1 MASAVAPAAHR
12 VGASYRVRGL
22 KLTEHYFDVPLDHT
36 GATPGGITV
45 FAREVVCP
53 SAAADLPWLVFLQG
67 GPGFESPRIYETG
80 GWVKSATEKF
90 SVLLLDQRG
99 TGLSTPLS
107 PPALASLQPAHATQ
121 LLTYF
126 RADAIVADC
135 EAIRKAL
142 GAKKFTLLGQSFGG
156 FCSCTYLSFH
166 AEALKEVLIT
176 GGLAPLPALRCPQAV
191 DAVYAALYPRVATQ
205 TQKYYSRFPQDVA
218 AVQRIVLHLAAA
230 PGGGV
235 DLPSGGRLTPRGL
248 QLLGWGLGGSGGF
261 EALHYLLERAWD
273 TDLGMLIS
281 GQFHAAVP
289 APKLSMAFLTGYE
302 ATLPFDTNPLY
313 ALIHEACYANGGATR
328 WAAQRALNSDPSRA
342 AAFDPVAAARE
353 GRPVPLTGEMVYPF
367 MFDDIASL
375 RPLKGVA
382 NALAEHEWPATLYD
396 ADALTRNAVPAA
408 ATAYFED
415 MYVDANLALQ
425 TASLIKGLRSWVT
438 NTYMHSGVRE
448 DGQRVFTTLLA
459 MARDEEPL
467 R

>member
-1 MASAVAPAAHR
+1 M
-12 VGASYRVRGL
+12 
-22 KLTEHYFDVPLDHT
+22 
-36 GATPGGITV
+36 
-45 FAREVVCP
+45 
-53 SAAADLPWLVFLQG
+53 
-67 GPGFESPRIYETG
+67 
-80 GWVKSATEKF
+80 
-90 SVLLLDQRG
+90 
-99 TGLSTPLS
+99 
-107 PPALASLQPAHATQ
+107 
-121 LLTYF
+121 
-126 RADAIVADC
+126 ADC

-142 GAKKFTLLGQSFGG
+142 GAKTFSLLGQSFGG

-166 AEALKEVLIT
+166 PFALKEVLIT

-205 TQKYYSRFPQDVA
+205 TQKYYSRFPEDVA
-218 AVQRIVLHLAAA
+218 AVQRIVLHLAGA

-248 QLLGWGLGGSGGF
+248 QLLGWGLGSSGGF
-261 EALHYLLERAWD
+261 ESLHYLLERAWD
-273 TDLGMLIS
+273 TDLGMVIS
-281 GQFHAAVP
+281 GEFHAAVP
-289 APKLSMAFLTGYE
+289 APKLSLAFLKGYE

-328 WAAQRALNSDPSRA
+328 WAAQRALDSDPTRA
-342 AAFDPVAAARE
+342 AAFDPIAAARE

-367 MFDDIASL
+367 MFDEIASL
-375 RPLKGVA
+375 RPLKAVA

-396 ADALTRNAVPAA
+396 ANALVCNAVPAA

-448 DGQRVFTTLLA
+448 DGQRVFSTLLA

>member
-1 MASAVAPAAHR
+1 MADAVAPAVHR

-22 KLTEHYFDVPLDHT
+22 KLTEHWFDVPLDHT

-45 FAREVVCP
+45 FAREVAGP
-53 SAAADLPWLVFLQG
+53 SAAPDLPWLVYLQG
-67 GPGFESPRIYETG
+67 GPGFESPRVYETG
-80 GWVKSATEKF
+80 GWIKTAAEKF
-90 SVLLLDQRG
+90 RVLLLDQRG

-107 PPALASLQPAHATQ
+107 PPALASLQHAHAAQ

-126 RADAIVADC
+126 RADSIVADC

-142 GAKKFTLLGQSFGG
+142 DVKTFSLLGQSFGG

-166 AEALKEVLIT
+166 ARALKEVLIT
-176 GGLAPLPALRCPQAV
+176 GGLAPLPALRCPEAV

-205 TQKYYSRFPQDVA
+205 TQKYYSRFPDDVA
-218 AVQRIVLHLAAA
+218 AVQRIVLFLANS

-261 EALHYLLERAWD
+261 EALHYLIERAWD
-273 TDLGMLIS
+273 TDLGMVVS
-281 GQFHAAVP
+281 GQFSAAVP
-289 APKLSMAFLTGYE
+289 AAKLSLAFLSGYE
-302 ATLPFDTNPLY
+302 ATLAFDTNPLY

-328 WAAQRALNSDPSRA
+328 WAAQRALDNDPSLA

-375 RPLKGVA
+375 RPLKAVA
-382 NALAEHEWPATLYD
+382 NALAEHNWPASLYD
-396 ADALTRNAVPAA
+396 ADALGRNTVPAA

-425 TASLIKGLRSWVT
+425 TAAAIKGLRPWVT

-448 DGQRVFTTLLA
+448 DGQRVFSTLLA